1 MRLRMT
7 CVALI
12 LLAACRTTRPPD
24 AEAIPPLSAS
34 SPAEAARQLA
44 DRRAQFR
51 GQRSFIRLKLGR
63 LSARGQLQIDSGGRM
78 LMTMYSPVGTT
89 VAQLYAE
96 GDDVIFLNDFDGTVS
111 RGKAADFGAL
121 GGQTALLLVG
131 LPPAGVESI
140 TYGAAGIENVNLA
153 GATVRFDPPVYPPK
167 RVTIDQGSRHVE
179 IEHLESFVDTA
190 TLTPPEIPSSY
201 RCCVPPPL

>member
-1 MRLRMT
+1 LIRRSAAV
-7 CVALI
+7 CLI
-12 LLAACRTTRPPD
+12 LLAACRTTRPPG
-24 AEAIPPLSAS
+24 AEPIAPLNAE

-51 GQRSFIRLKLGR
+51 GQRSFIRLKLGQ

-78 LMTMYSPVGTT
+78 LMTIYSPIGTT
-89 VAQLYAE
+89 VARLYAE
-96 GDDVIFLNDFDGTVS
+96 GDDVIFLNDFEATVS

-140 TYGAAGIENVNLA
+140 TYGAAGIESVNLA
-153 GATVRFDPPVYPPK
+153 GASIRFDPPIYPPK
-167 RVTIDQGSRHVE
+167 RVTIDQGPRHVE
-179 IEHLESFVDTA
+179 IEHLESFVDAA

>member
-1 MRLRMT
+1 MT
-7 CVALI
+7 LVVFF

-24 AEAIPPLSAS
+24 AEPIAPLTAN
-34 SPAEAARQLA
+34 SPDDAARQLA

-63 LSARGQLQIDSGGRM
+63 LSARGQMQIDSGGRM
-78 LMTMYSPVGTT
+78 LMTIYSPIGTT
-89 VAQLYAE
+89 VARLYAE
-96 GDDVIFLNDFDGTVS
+96 GDDVIFLNDFEATVS

-131 LPPAGVESI
+131 LPPTGVESI
-140 TYGAAGIENVNLA
+140 TYGAAGIEIVNLA
-153 GATVRFDPPVYPPK
+153 GATIRFDPPVYPPK
-167 RVTIDQGSRHVE
+167 RVTVDQGSRHLE
-179 IEHLESFVDTA
+179 IEHLESFVDPA
-190 TLTPPEIPSSY
+190 ILTPPEIPSSY

>member
-1 MRLRMT
+1 LIRRRAAV
-7 CVALI
+7 CLI

-24 AEAIPPLSAS
+24 AEAIAPLSAN
-34 SPAEAARQLA
+34 SPAEAAQQLA
-44 DRRAQFR
+44 DRRTQFR
-51 GQRSFIRLKLGR
+51 GQRSFIRLKLGQI
-63 LSARGQLQIDSGGRM
+63 SARGQLQIDSGGRL
-78 LMTMYSPVGTT
+78 LMTIYSPIGTT
-89 VAQLYAE
+89 VARLYAE
-96 GDDVIFLNDFDGTVS
+96 GDDVIFLNDFEATVS
-111 RGKAADFGAL
+111 RGKASDFGAL

-140 TYGAAGIENVNLA
+140 TYGAAGIESVNLA
-153 GATVRFDPPVYPPK
+153 GATIRFDPPAYPPK
-167 RVTIDQGSRHVE
+167 RVTIDQGQRHIE

>member
-7 CVALI
+7 VACLV
-12 LLAACRTTRPPD
+12 LLAACRTTRPPN
-24 AEAIPPLSAS
+24 AEAIAPLSAS

-44 DRRAQFR
+44 ERRAQFR
-51 GQRSFIRLKLGR
+51 GERSLIRLHLGQI
-63 LSARGQLQIDSGGRM
+63 SARGQMQIDAGGRM
-78 LMTMYSPVGTT
+78 LMTMYSPIGTT
-89 VAQLYAE
+89 VARLYAE
-96 GDDVIFLNDFDGTVS
+96 GDDVIFLNDFDATVS

-131 LPPAGVESI
+131 LPPPGLESV
-140 TYGAAGIENVNLA
+140 TYSTSGIETASVGNA
-153 GATVRFDPPVYPPK
+153 AIRFDPAVYPPK
-167 RVTIDQGSRHVE
+167 KVTIDQGQRHIE

>member
-7 CVALI
+7 CVLLF
-12 LLAACRTTRPPD
+12 LLAACRTTRPPN
-24 AEAIPPLSAS
+24 AEAIAPLSAS

-51 GQRSFIRLKLGR
+51 GQRSFIRLKLGQ
-63 LSARGQLQIDSGGRM
+63 LSARGQLQIDSAGRM
-78 LMTMYSPVGTT
+78 LMTIYSPIGTT
-89 VAQLYAE
+89 VARLYAE
-96 GDDVIFLNDFDGTVS
+96 GDDVIFLNDFDATVS

-140 TYGAAGIENVNLA
+140 TYAAAGIEIVNLA
-153 GATVRFDPPVYPPK
+153 GATIRFDPPVYPPK
-167 RVTIDQGSRHVE
+167 RVTIDQGQRHIE

-190 TLTPPEIPSSY
+190 TLSAPEIPSNY